1 MKDEDEFGFVWMFI
15 SESIKLHKGI
25 TLDYSRAEAEEWIL
39 EHKMNKS
46 IYSHSE
52 INSDKYTTCFNDN
65 IRGYKQLV
73 TMRWGQAS

>member
-25 TLDYSRAEAEEWIL
+25 TLDYSRAEAEESIL
-39 EHKMNKS
+39 EQKMNKS

-52 INSDKYTTCFNDN
+52 IN
-65 IRGYKQLV
+65 
-73 TMRWGQAS
+73 